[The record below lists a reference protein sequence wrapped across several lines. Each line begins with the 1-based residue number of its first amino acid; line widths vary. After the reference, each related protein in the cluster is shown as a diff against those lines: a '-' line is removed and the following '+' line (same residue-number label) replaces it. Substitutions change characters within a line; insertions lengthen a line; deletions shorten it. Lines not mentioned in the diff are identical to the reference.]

1 MACNLYLI
9 NHFAA
14 QAYAYAER
22 ERERETQKLYLLL
35 ACKAL
40 FNAWSNGI
48 SAQLLQNSPAQ
59 AEVRWKT

>member
-22 ERERETQKLYLLL
+22 ERERDTKVVPVV
-35 ACKAL
+35 
-40 FNAWSNGI
+40 G
-48 SAQLLQNSPAQ
+48 
-59 AEVRWKT
+59 V